1 MQAHGLR
8 RPAGSAEL
16 THRLACQQ
24 DGFATP
30 DEVSRIGQHE
40 LQQLLAQRLALR
52 RQQGSAADEVAA
64 LAEAH
69 EASQAGFERLF
80 EPLFERR
87 FERRLVRPQ
96 FGPPGTPAG
105 LDAQGIRR
113 PVAGVAQAQVSA
125 GGLPFDVDMARHLH
139 RHIQPVARP
148 ADTGDARRP
157 HPRQAEVDFLGV
169 RQRRAGG

>member
-30 DEVSRIGQHE
+30 GEVSRIGQHE
-40 LQQLLAQRLALR
+40 LQRLALR

-64 LAEAH
+64 LVEVH
-69 EASQAGFERLF
+69 KASQAGFER
-80 EPLFERR
+80 LFERR

-96 FGPPGTPAG
+96 FGP
-105 LDAQGIRR
+105 L
-113 PVAGVAQAQVSA
+113 
-125 GGLPFDVDMARHLH
+125 
-139 RHIQPVARP
+139 
-148 ADTGDARRP
+148 
-157 HPRQAEVDFLGV
+157 
-169 RQRRAGG
+169 

>member
-40 LQQLLAQRLALR
+40 LQRLALR

-64 LAEAH
+64 LVEVH
-69 EASQAGFERLF
+69 KASQAGFER
-80 EPLFERR
+80 LFERR

-113 PVAGVAQAQVSA
+113 PVAGFAQAQVSA

-139 RHIQPVARP
+139 RHPQPVARP
-148 ADTGDARRP
+148 ADMGDARRP

-169 RQRRAGG
+169 RQRQAGG